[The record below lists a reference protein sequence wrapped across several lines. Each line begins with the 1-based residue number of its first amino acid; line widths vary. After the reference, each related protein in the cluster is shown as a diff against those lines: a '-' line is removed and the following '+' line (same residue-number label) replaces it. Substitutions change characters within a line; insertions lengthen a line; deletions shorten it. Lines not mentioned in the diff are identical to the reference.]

1 MAFDEQTAARVRKA
15 LARKPGI
22 TEQRMMGALVF
33 LANGNM
39 CCGVTGS
46 ALMVRVGPE
55 AREGA
60 LREPHVRPME
70 IGGGRQPR
78 GFVCVDPPGFASD
91 EALKAWITRGLAFV
105 ATLPAKKP

>member
-1 MAFDEQTAARVRKA
+1 MAYDEQTAARVRQA
-15 LARKPGI
+15 LAGTPAL

-33 LANGNM
+33 LVHGNM

-78 GFVCVDPPGFASD
+78 GFVCVDPPGLASKS
-91 EALKAWITRGLAFV
+91 ALKAWITRGLAF
-105 ATLPAKKP
+105 AKTLPAK